1 MNSYLLIDTS
11 YMVFFRY
18 YAIRS
23 WYNRA
28 FPDALELD
36 EDIIINKFQKRF
48 IEGIEELSKK
58 YKTPYNNIFLCC
70 DCPQQEIWRKEIYPE
85 YKNNRK
91 DDPDVSKAFTIFF
104 EKIYPLLQEKN
115 IKIMRCEHA
124 EADDI
129 AAIITKQLQQEN
141 KVTII
146 TSDQDYLQLL
156 NDNTQIFN
164 LSKKKNNLRDKSLG
178 DPYLDLQV
186 KIIIGDKS
194 DNISGCFPR
203 CGQKTAI
210 NYIKENKLESLF
222 IKYPDSKNR
231 YEINKKLIDFDFIP
245 NNIRK
250 NIISQLKKKL

>member
-11 YMVFFRY
+11 YMVFYRY

-23 WYNRA
+23 WYLRA
-28 FPDALELD
+28 FPDTLELD
-36 EDIIINKFQKRF
+36 EEIIINKFQKRF
-48 IEGIEELSKK
+48 IEGLEELSKK

-91 DDPDVSKAFTIFF
+91 YDHDVSKAFTIFF
-104 EKIYPLLQEKN
+104 EKIYPLLEKKN
-115 IKIMRCEHA
+115 INIIKCKHA

-129 AAIITKQLQQEN
+129 AAIITKELQHEN

-156 NDNTQIFN
+156 NENTQIFN
-164 LSKKKNNLRDKSLG
+164 LNKKKNNLREKSLG
-178 DPYLDLQV
+178 APHLDLQV

-210 NYIKENKLESLF
+210 KYIKENKLESLF
-222 IKYPDSKNR
+222 IKYPQSKNI
-231 YEINKKLIDFDFIP
+231 YEINQRIIDFDFIP
-245 NNIRK
+245 TNIKK
-250 NIISQLKKKL
+250 NIISQLKKI

>member
-11 YMVFFRY
+11 YMVFYRY

-23 WYNRA
+23 WYKRA
-28 FPDALELD
+28 YPDSPDLD
-36 EDIIINKFQKRF
+36 ENIIKQKFQERF
-48 IEGIEELSKK
+48 IKGIEELSKK
-58 YKTPYNNIFLCC
+58 YKTPYNNIFFCC
-70 DCPQQEIWRKEIYPE
+70 DCPQKEIWRKEIYPE

-104 EKIYPLLQEKN
+104 EKIYTLIQEKN
-115 IKIMRCEHA
+115 IKIFRCEHA

-129 AAIITKQLQQEN
+129 AAIITKELQQEN
-141 KVTII
+141 KITII

-164 LSKKKNNLRDKSLG
+164 LSKKKNNLKDKSLG
-178 DPYLDLQV
+178 DSHLDLQV

-203 CGQKTAI
+203 CGQKTALK
-210 NYIKENKLESLF
+210 YIKENKLESLF
-222 IKYPDSKNR
+222 IKYPGSKNK
-231 YEINKKLIDFDFIP
+231 YEINKKLIDFNYIP
-245 NNIRK
+245 DNIKK
-250 NIISQLKKKL
+250 NIILQLKKNL

>member
-11 YMVFFRY
+11 YMVFYRY
-18 YAIRS
+18 YATRS

-28 FPDALELD
+28 YPNESDLD

-58 YKTPYNNIFLCC
+58 YKTPHSNIILCC

-91 DDPDVSKAFTIFF
+91 DDHDVSKAFTIFF
-104 EKIYPLLQEKN
+104 EKIYPILEEKN

-164 LSKKKNNLRDKSLG
+164 LNKKKNNLRDKSLG
-178 DPYLDLQV
+178 EPHLDLQV

-210 NYIKENKLESLF
+210 KYIKENKLESLF
-222 IKYPDSKNR
+222 IKYPKSKNT
-231 YEINKKLIDFDFIP
+231 YEINKKIIDF
-245 NNIRK
+245 NNIPSNIKK
-250 NIISQLKKKL
+250 NIISKLKNIL